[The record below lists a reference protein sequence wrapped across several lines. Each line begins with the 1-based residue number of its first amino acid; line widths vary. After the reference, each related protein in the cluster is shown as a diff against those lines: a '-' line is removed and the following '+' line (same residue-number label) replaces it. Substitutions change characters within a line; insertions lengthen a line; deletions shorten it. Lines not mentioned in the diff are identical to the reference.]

1 MNILDE
7 IVGYKRIEVA
17 QRKDAMPRQMLE
29 QEQLFRRPALSLKRF
44 LLNPERSG
52 IIAEFKRQSP
62 SKGVINGAADVVDV
76 TSAYAANGASGL
88 SVLTDG
94 PSFGGSAEDLLAAR
108 VNEIPILRKEF
119 VIDAYQI
126 TEAKAMGADVVLL
139 IAAILSPRQV
149 KEYTLLAHELGME
162 VILEIHGADELRH
175 INDAVDVVGVNNRN
189 LKTFEVS
196 LETSVH
202 LSSLIPA
209 GKIKISESGIHS
221 VADIQNLK
229 RYGYRGFL
237 IGENFMKQPDPAL
250 AFMKFVAELNEANV

>member
-17 QRKDAMPRQMLE
+17 QSKDAVPESVLE
-29 QEQLFRRPALSLKRF
+29 QEQLFLRPALSLKRF
-44 LLNPERSG
+44 LLDPERTG

-62 SKGVINGAADVVDV
+62 SKGVINGTARVLDV
-76 TSAYAANGASGL
+76 TTAYAGNGASGL

-94 PSFGGSAEDLLAAR
+94 PSFGGSADDLLAAR
-108 VNEIPILRKEF
+108 VNQVPILRKEF
-119 VIDAYQI
+119 IIDPYQI
-126 TEAKAMGADVVLL
+126 TEAKAMGADVILL
-139 IAAILSPRQV
+139 IAAILTPRQV
-149 KEYTLLAHELGME
+149 KEYTLRAHELGME
-162 VILEIHGADELRH
+162 VILEIHGADELHH
-175 INDAVDVVGVNNRN
+175 INDYVDVVGVNNRN

-202 LSSLIPA
+202 LSSLIPS

-221 VADIQNLK
+221 VADIRYLE

-250 AFMKFVAELNEANV
+250 AFMQFVADLNEANV